1 MTKFA
6 RLFLPLLILGSGVAV
21 AELKIAVI
29 SVQQAISQSEEAKAK
44 VEAMGEELEKDQTEL
59 QALSDEIKALNE
71 RLAKDAEVMSD
82 SEQRRAQKDIEDKQL
97 ELQFGVQKLQKA
109 AQDGQQEILREMSP
123 KLNAVLKDIIDLEGY
138 DVVMDRQAFLYV
150 NPKHDITRKITE
162 LLNDKE

>member
-1 MTKFA
+1 
-6 RLFLPLLILGSGVAV
+6 
-21 AELKIAVI
+21 
-29 SVQQAISQSEEAKAK
+29 
-44 VEAMGEELEKDQTEL
+44 
-59 QALSDEIKALNE
+59 
-71 RLAKDAEVMSD
+71 MSD

-97 ELQFGVQKLQKA
+97 ELQFGVQKLQKE

>member
-59 QALSDEIKALNE
+59 QALSDEIKALND

-97 ELQFGVQKLQKA
+97 ELLSL
-109 AQDGQQEILREMSP
+109 IH
-123 KLNAVLKDIIDLEGY
+123 I
-138 DVVMDRQAFLYV
+138 
-150 NPKHDITRKITE
+150 
-162 LLNDKE
+162 